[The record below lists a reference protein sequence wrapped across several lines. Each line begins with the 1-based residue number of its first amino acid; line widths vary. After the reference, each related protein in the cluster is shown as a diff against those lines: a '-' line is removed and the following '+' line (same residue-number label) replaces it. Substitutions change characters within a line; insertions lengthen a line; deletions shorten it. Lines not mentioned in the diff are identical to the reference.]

1 MSRLLACSL
10 ALVLTPAAGFAG
22 APAAMRVALVFDD
35 GPDPQQTPRL
45 LRALAEA
52 EAVATFPYLGRQ
64 VEAHPQL
71 ARAAAAAGHE
81 IANHSFSHPHLRRLP
96 DAEVKA
102 ELSRTSLAVEW
113 ATGRPPAW
121 FWAPFLETDARI
133 GRLARA
139 AAGLEHFPLDRVRL
153 LSTEDWNTARTD
165 AAAILR
171 NATTGVEDLTIIL
184 FHEWRAETAD
194 QLPAILAEL
203 RRQGCEFLTLT
214 GLATALAAAS
224 AP

>member
-1 MSRLLACSL
+1 MTRVLACSL
-10 ALVLTPAAGFAG
+10 ALVLTPSAAFAA
-22 APAAMRVALVFDD
+22 APAALRVALVFDD
-35 GPDPQQTPRL
+35 GPDPQQTPRI

-52 EAVATFPYLGRQ
+52 EALATFPYLGRQ

-96 DAEVKA
+96 DADVKT
-102 ELSRTSLAVEW
+102 EISRTSLAVAW

-133 GRLARA
+133 ERLARA
-139 AAGLEHFPLDRVRL
+139 AAGLEHFPQDRVRL

-214 GLATALAAAS
+214 GLATALAAT
-224 AP
+224 PVP